1 MAKARNYKGQ
11 NEKEL
16 NKFLSDIIGAT
27 NQGSR
32 RAMVAIAQ
40 RGIHRLINNVAGFS
54 DYTGVLINS
63 YQAAILT
70 RGKFNY
76 KYGSRTGDFDAR
88 GQGLRRQNNPFN
100 PKGYSDNVFKNG
112 RGSTILLTS
121 FRTSG
126 TTPISFWTEGR
137 KGTKII
143 KRKGRNPR
151 SKPFIR
157 NRWSKRTKEY
167 QGFGMKTEGLR
178 SYNSNVR
185 VGYEVIFDNP
195 APYAE
200 SVQKHNDGSRVMP
213 TGVANIMNRG
223 LALSITSSE
232 ISREFIKRNK
242 KRKR

>member
-1 MAKARNYKGQ
+1 
-11 NEKEL
+11 
-16 NKFLSDIIGAT
+16 
-27 NQGSR
+27 
-32 RAMVAIAQ
+32 MVTIAN
-40 RGIHRLINNVAGFS
+40 RGIRNLVENVAGFS

-76 KYGSRTGDFDAR
+76 KYGSLTGDFDAR

-137 KGTKII
+137 KGTQIR
-143 KRKGRNPR
+143 KRKGRNPK

-200 SVQKHNDGSRVMP
+200 SVQKHNAGSRVMP
-213 TGVANIMNRG
+213 VGLASIMPRG
-223 LALSITSSE
+223 LAISIASRE
-232 ISREFIKRNK
+232 ISLVTNRHK
-242 KRKR
+242 KRRKK